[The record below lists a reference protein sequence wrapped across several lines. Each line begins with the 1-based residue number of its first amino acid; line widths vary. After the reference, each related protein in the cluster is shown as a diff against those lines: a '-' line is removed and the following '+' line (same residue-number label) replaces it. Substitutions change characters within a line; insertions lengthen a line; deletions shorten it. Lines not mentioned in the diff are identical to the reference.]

1 LLFLE
6 SALLRKWKV
15 SNFKSVREKT
25 VLEMAPVTV
34 FAGANSSGKSSWIQ
48 SVLLLT
54 QSLSNRSSA
63 HPITLNGFLV
73 KLGQFD
79 DLRSHGSEEEAITL
93 GLECEIPPDLTTDEP
108 LYTIACDVTFDAP
121 KNLPNSKLLQLQPSI
136 LSCKLHSVMVP
147 PGDEAEV
154 EAWFLVQR
162 TTNEPVDIS
171 LKSLDVNQPTRQTAR
186 DASKEPNIYSIT
198 FDEETLNELREEMA
212 EATPLGCR
220 LRQFLPTS
228 IIVSFDLREEE
239 ARVLTSALCDGLRS
253 RSRLVEDVML
263 PESVADLIRQKIPD
277 IDREL
282 ATNSPPLISVAS
294 SAKQWLDQL
303 RRLPPSRR
311 FDLRRKMSRYRQ
323 EIHDAFIAQAS
334 PQYGTAEIP
343 VENEPLENSIRYLR
357 LYFSNLIKYLG
368 PLRDEPKPLYPLAP
382 TADPFDVGLRGEH
395 TAAILHIHKHKQLQ
409 YVPSSSFFS
418 ATINASNIPATLE
431 GAVLDWLRYMEIAEK
446 ISTEDLGKLGHDMR
460 IVDSVSGVAV
470 DLTHVGVGVSQ
481 VLPIL
486 VMCLLARE
494 GSTIILEQPELHLHP
509 SVQSKLADFFLSLA
523 LSGKQCILE
532 THSEYIVNRLRLR
545 AATAFEDSI
554 SSLLRLYFVEKAKGA
569 SVYRDVSI
577 NKFGAIP
584 EWPKGFFDQT
594 HKEIEDILLAAA
606 RKLESEEDDGLNA
619 ARKA

>member
-1 LLFLE
+1 
-6 SALLRKWKV
+6 
-15 SNFKSVREKT
+15 
-25 VLEMAPVTV
+25 
-34 FAGANSSGKSSWIQ
+34 
-48 SVLLLT
+48 
-54 QSLSNRSSA
+54 
-63 HPITLNGFLV
+63 
-73 KLGQFD
+73 
-79 DLRSHGSEEEAITL
+79 
-93 GLECEIPPDLTTDEP
+93 
-108 LYTIACDVTFDAP
+108 
-121 KNLPNSKLLQLQPSI
+121 
-136 LSCKLHSVMVP
+136 
-147 PGDEAEV
+147 
-154 EAWFLVQR
+154 
-162 TTNEPVDIS
+162 
-171 LKSLDVNQPTRQTAR
+171 
-186 DASKEPNIYSIT
+186 
-198 FDEETLNELREEMA
+198 
-212 EATPLGCR
+212 
-220 LRQFLPTS
+220 
-228 IIVSFDLREEE
+228 
-239 ARVLTSALCDGLRS
+239 
-253 RSRLVEDVML
+253 
-263 PESVADLIRQKIPD
+263 
-277 IDREL
+277 
-282 ATNSPPLISVAS
+282 
-294 SAKQWLDQL
+294 
-303 RRLPPSRR
+303 
-311 FDLRRKMSRYRQ
+311 MSRYRQ

-334 PQYGTAEIP
+334 PQHGTAEIP

-431 GAVLDWLRYMEIAEK
+431 GAVLDWWRYMEIAEK

-460 IVDSVSGVAV
+460 IVDSLSGVAV

-554 SSLLRLYFVEKAKGA
+554 SSLLRLYFVEKAKGT

-606 RKLESEEDDGLNA
+606 RKLESEEDDGLSA